1 MAQDSPTGH
10 GRKVITMANENE
22 TRRGGAKRLH
32 DEAELQMDKLRF
44 VSAALSADDDGDM
57 LLTDRARDGLVAVM
71 DEALDELQRIIDGM
85 E

>member
-1 MAQDSPTGH
+1 
-10 GRKVITMANENE
+10 MANENE
-22 TRRGGAKRLH
+22 TRRGGAVRLH

-44 VSAALSADDDGDM
+44 VSAALSADDDGD
-57 LLTDRARDGLVAVM
+57 LLTDRAKDGLVAVM